1 MQANYPNKLPRTFWD
16 PVHLN
21 YPVRKFPETGISS
34 EAIGRY
40 WKSPPDVLHE
50 VKTPIEEALGY
61 CRDYNVTNALS
72 RPQTAVD
79 YGYKIPEAERINKHT
94 PCYENLYIY
103 PPSRKLAD
111 RTPALTAHGTT
122 EMKSSYAV
130 PTVASRLVT
139 DKNQF
144 KHPASLPQVPPAVEP
159 FIEELEPLD
168 TTHDGFE
175 KHLDPYLTTS
185 RLHHRPF
192 TADQLARTSNTKDV
206 VTYYTYANI
215 PWVRSPKPNS
225 QDYRLP
231 LSKAKSVYDREKFKQ
246 GFREIRT
253 HNKPN
258 WVPRTFRTEVRD
270 NYVEQ
275 TSRPESQIHNFEEEL
290 MLTVYYESK
299 CPDSKSFIL
308 KQLEPTMQQLHEF
321 ITLKFVPFGK
331 SRSIN
336 YGDGGFECQH
346 GSAECLGNVV
356 QDCSLHFLNEK
367 SDREKLAYVACEM
380 DTTAGS
386 QGKFDCV
393 EKANLSKAE
402 VEDCVVSGKG
412 TVLQLES
419 EYYTNLVKPKFVP
432 TVTVNGIFDQEFQD
446 KAQNDLFGACC
457 SLIPEAAPCAQ
468 YYNYLALNHLM
479 YEPYVQ

>member
-1 MQANYPNKLPRTFWD
+1 MQANNPSKLQRTFWD
-16 PVHLN
+16 PVHLK

-50 VKTPIEEALGY
+50 VNIPIEEALSY
-61 CRDYNVTNALS
+61 YRDYNVTNALS
-72 RPQTAVD
+72 RSQTAVD
-79 YGYKIPEAERINKHT
+79 CGYEIPEAERINKHT

-122 EMKSSYAV
+122 EMKSSYTV

-144 KHPASLPQVPPAVEP
+144 KHPASLPQVPPALEP

-175 KHLDPYLTTS
+175 KHSDPYLTTS

-192 TADQLARTSNTKDV
+192 TADQLARTSNSKDV

-215 PWVRSPKPNS
+215 AWVRSPKPNC

-253 HNKPN
+253 HNKLN

-275 TSRPESQIHNFEEEL
+275 TFWPEAQIHNFDEEVRSQYQRAIASLQTNVKQE
-290 MLTVYYESK
+290 
-299 CPDSKSFIL
+299 DSTIQHLYTTENTHFGSRKPICSVL
-308 KQLEPTMQQLHEF
+308 DQ
-321 ITLKFVPFGK
+321 FVEKNKRLFGK
-331 SRSIN
+331 STS
-336 YGDGGFECQH
+336 
-346 GSAECLGNVV
+346 
-356 QDCSLHFLNEK
+356 
-367 SDREKLAYVACEM
+367 
-380 DTTAGS
+380 
-386 QGKFDCV
+386 
-393 EKANLSKAE
+393 
-402 VEDCVVSGKG
+402 
-412 TVLQLES
+412 
-419 EYYTNLVKPKFVP
+419 
-432 TVTVNGIFDQEFQD
+432 
-446 KAQNDLFGACC
+446 FG
-457 SLIPEAAPCAQ
+457 
-468 YYNYLALNHLM
+468 
-479 YEPYVQ
+479 